1 MQNKTTINLR
11 IWLSVL
17 AENRN
22 KHNESEINIMG
33 FIVQQYGKGLLD
45 PLDKVPS
52 LERTIFRITDL
63 LIKLFFKDESQNVGL
78 ALQRVWVEVYLSALI
93 GEDGETKKKLLYNNL

>member
-1 MQNKTTINLR
+1 
-11 IWLSVL
+11 
-17 AENRN
+17 
-22 KHNESEINIMG
+22 MG

-63 LIKLFFKDESQNVGL
+63 LVKLFFKDESQNVAL
-78 ALQRVWVEVYLSALI
+78 ALQRVWVDIYLSALI
-93 GEDGETKKKLLYNNL
+93 AEDTETKKKLLYNNLEAILNGGADKISQMTAQFVL